1 MTGCG
6 SAELPARGPLELAM
20 PSRTLVAYYSMSG
33 HTRQVADEI
42 RDVTGADLEEISEP
56 HQRRGVGG
64 LMRALFDSVARRTPA
79 ITGASHDPADYDLL
93 VLGGPVWAGRMA
105 APVRTYAKRYGTRA
119 TRVAFFCT
127 EGSNGA
133 ETAFGDLQSLCE
145 HPPEA
150 TLVVD
155 AAHLPTVEHR
165 AALDSFA
172 ASLSSVAH

>member
-1 MTGCG
+1 
-6 SAELPARGPLELAM
+6 M

-42 RDVTGADLEEISEP
+42 RDVTGAELEEISEP
-56 HQRRGVGG
+56 HPRRGVGG
-64 LMRALFDSVARRTPA
+64 LIRALFDSIARRTPT
-79 ITGASHDPADYDLL
+79 ITSASHDPADYDLL

-119 TRVAFFCT
+119 PRVAFFCT
-127 EGSNGA
+127 EGGNGA
-133 ETAFGDLQSLCE
+133 ETAFSDLQGLCR

-155 AAHLPTVEHR
+155 AAHLPPVAHR
-165 AALDSFA
+165 AALDRFA
-172 ASLSSVAH
+172 ASLSPAVH